1 MDSLYKI
8 LTISEI
14 REEAPGVKTFSFN
27 EAAGD
32 EILYQAGQY
41 LTLVRPTAAGE
52 VRRSYS
58 ITSSPAVLQEPLTIG
73 VKRIQNGIFSRQLV
87 DYAGPGDQVYT
98 TGAAGLFTLPLV
110 TIGYQHVLFCAAGS
124 GITPVYSLLKTILYA
139 HSHLS
144 ITLIYSNHSPEETIF
159 KKNLDLLAR
168 QFPERLHIEFLFS
181 NNANLSRAR
190 LHKALLHAFL
200 QQHVT
205 APPEQVLCYI
215 CGPINYMRMCTYA
228 LREANIP
235 VANIRKE
242 NFSTDK
248 PFIRN
253 EPPDTDAH
261 IVQINYGQQEYRL
274 QVQYPKTILQ
284 TAKEAG
290 LLLPYSCE
298 AGQCG
303 NCVARCTQGKVWL
316 SYNEVLTDKDLA
328 NGLILT
334 CVGYPVSGNVHL
346 SI

>member
-14 REEAPGVKTFSFN
+14 REVAPTVKTFSFSEN
-27 EAAGD
+27 AENK
-32 EILYQAGQY
+32 ISYQAGQY
-41 LTLVRPTAAGE
+41 LTLVRQTAVGE

-58 ITSSPAVLQEPLTIG
+58 ITSSPELQEPLTIG
-73 VKRIQNGIFSRQLV
+73 VKRIPNGIFSRQLV
-87 DYAGPGDQVYT
+87 DYAQVGDQVYT

-110 TIGYQHVLFCAAGS
+110 TTSYQHVLFCAAGS
-124 GITPVYSLLKTILYA
+124 GITPVYSLLKTILHA
-139 HSHLS
+139 HPHLS
-144 ITLIYSNHSPEETIF
+144 VTLLYSNHSSADTIF
-159 KKNLDLLAR
+159 KKNLDLLAQ
-168 QFPERLHIEFLFS
+168 QFSERLQIEFLFS
-181 NNANLSRAR
+181 NNTYLSRAR
-190 LHKALLHAFL
+190 LHKTLLHTFM
-200 QQHVT
+200 QQHVA
-205 APPEQVLCYI
+205 APPVQVLCYI

-228 LREANIP
+228 LREAHIP
-235 VANIRKE
+235 AVNIRKE

-248 PFIRN
+248 PIIRH
-253 EPPDTDAH
+253 EPPDTEAH
-261 IVQINYGQQEYRL
+261 AVYINYGQQEYRL

-298 AGQCG
+298 AGRCG

-334 CVGYPVSGNVHL
+334 CVGYPVRGDVHL

>member
-1 MDSLYKI
+1 MDSVYKI

-14 REEAPGVKTFSFN
+14 QEEAPGVKTFCFAEN
-27 EAAGD
+27 AGD
-32 EILYQAGQY
+32 KILYQAGQY
-41 LTLVRPTAAGE
+41 LTLVRQTAAGE

-58 ITSSPAVLQEPLTIG
+58 ITSSPVLPDSLTIG

-87 DYAGPGDQVYT
+87 DYARPGDQVYT

-110 TIGYQHVLFCAAGS
+110 TTTYQHILFCAAGS
-124 GITPVYSLLKTILYA
+124 GITPVYSLLKTILHA
-139 HSHLS
+139 HPHLS
-144 ITLIYSNHSPEETIF
+144 VTLIYSNHSPEETIF
-159 KKNLDLLAR
+159 KKNLDLLAQ

-181 NNANLSRAR
+181 NTANLSRAR

-200 QQHVT
+200 QQYVT
-205 APPEQVLCYI
+205 ASPEQVLCYI

-248 PFIRN
+248 PIIRN
-253 EPPDTDAH
+253 EPPDTEAH
-261 IVQINYGQQEYRL
+261 LVQIDYGRQVYRI

-284 TAKEAG
+284 TAKEAE

-298 AGQCG
+298 AGRCG

-316 SYNEVLTDKDLA
+316 SHNEVLTDKDLTT
-328 NGLILT
+328 GLTLT
-334 CVGYPVSGNVHL
+334 CVGYPVSGDVHL